1 MKALQKHLNKNDIN
15 LHDIVT
21 YDNVKHWH
29 ETQDKFIFCL
39 DLLEL
44 GLINDMGLCKADYCD
59 KIVGQLE
66 DIFENSKGSY
76 LCQYSN

>member
-1 MKALQKHLNKNDIN
+1 MQ

-21 YDNVKHWH
+21 KSNKEQYNQ
-29 ETQDKFIFCL
+29 TQDKFVFCL

-44 GLINDMGLCKADYCD
+44 SLINDMGLCKADYCD

-66 DIFENSKGSY
+66 DIFEKS
-76 LCQYSN
+76 